1 MHVNDHRRKP
11 RSICMILSLL
21 GESSADRGWRRWLLG
36 CCVSAAFVQFV
47 TYSNFRYVVSFSI
60 NFTLFGVSTVFLL
73 LASENIEDL
82 IERWSG
88 KDLSFCYW
96 LLILAAVI
104 CPLTWFGTPAD
115 FWYNGQFA
123 FDCLQSYII

>member
-11 RSICMILSLL
+11 RSICMVLSLL
-21 GESSADRGWRRWLLG
+21 RENSSDRGWRRWLL
-36 CCVSAAFVQFV
+36 CISCLCTVVP
-47 TYSNFRYVVSFSI
+47 YSDFRYVVSFSI